1 MHCSKKRCT
10 TRDPYRYNCNIWNA
24 IWHCAI
30 RKPDNEDSQSKEFGI
45 EMLEMCERSQIWRR
59 QCTRGDVTSAA
70 YATPYR
76 CNRQK
81 YMIIVAI
88 IISSV
93 AILAQ
98 MVDRDTKKVTVR
110 TQSMNGVTKGAFP
123 NYAYSLAIIRM
134 FNKISLIHCIP
145 TVGNMFFPIR
155 ASPYLVSIG
164 VKCQRYKPGTFYGS
178 GS

>member
-1 MHCSKKRCT
+1 
-10 TRDPYRYNCNIWNA
+10 
-24 IWHCAI
+24 
-30 RKPDNEDSQSKEFGI
+30 
-45 EMLEMCERSQIWRR
+45 MLEMCERSQIWRR
-59 QCTRGDVTSAA
+59 QCTRGNVISAA

-110 TQSMNGVTKGAFP
+110 TQSIVAFLLLDEPSGLCGVRV
-123 NYAYSLAIIRM
+123 L
-134 FNKISLIHCIP
+134 CI
-145 TVGNMFFPIR
+145 G
-155 ASPYLVSIG
+155 
-164 VKCQRYKPGTFYGS
+164 
-178 GS
+178 